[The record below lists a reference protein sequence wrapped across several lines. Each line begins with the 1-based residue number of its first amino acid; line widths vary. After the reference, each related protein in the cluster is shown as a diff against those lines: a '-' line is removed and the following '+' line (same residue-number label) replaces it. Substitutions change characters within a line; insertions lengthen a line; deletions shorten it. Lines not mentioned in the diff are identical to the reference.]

1 LSSKK
6 QRHASRRQHD
16 RRQSEPTKHSP
27 PRRRWSL
34 ATLSDTPLA
43 AIAITLLVYLRCV
56 GNGFVYDDHEMIVLN
71 RYIGDWAMVWRSLVN
86 DSWWFRNP
94 FKLPQSAYYRPLQD
108 VWLTANYHLFGF
120 APAGW
125 HLAIVAVHLI
135 AVWLVFQIAREL
147 TGSRWTPIIA
157 ATLFGVLPIHG
168 QAVVWPTAIPLP
180 MSALFE
186 LAAFFFFIRREHD
199 RRATKILAPLFYA
212 MALLS
217 HESAVVFP
225 LIIVAYGV
233 LLAPASAAEGN
244 ASASAAPWRERFVRA
259 GLEAIPFF
267 IALAVYL
274 AIRLC
279 VLGFISRLNITNS
292 MTRTQEWL
300 TMPSVLATYAV
311 LLVALWRAGPAHSVN
326 IVSSAASRE
335 FYLPMLALI
344 GLVGSAAVALWNDRR
359 RNLYLFCAV
368 WIAVSLAPVMNLRA
382 FSPLALVED
391 RYLYM
396 ASAAWCIAIAELAVS
411 FFSSVEPSGRLLAAA
426 TAMVTVVCAGILFH
440 DESFWHDEIALFSTC
455 VEMAPRSGLCHDRLG
470 LALKQRG
477 DAKGAEREFAI
488 AYEIAPDDGA
498 NLYNL
503 GLVHAEMGR
512 LEEAHGELK
521 RALALMPDA
530 LPGTYVEYAKIADA
544 AGKADERDDALR
556 HAEKLPGGFEAAALG
571 RAQLMLMHR
580 DFAGAESF
588 LRAALARDPRNPDEW
603 TLLGMSLVHQGRN
616 DEALEAYRQSLRFRP
631 DISLQR
637 IVSQM
642 SAGAVERS
650 GQP

>member
-1 LSSKK
+1 VSSKK
-6 QRHASRRQHD
+6 QRHASRRNHD
-16 RRQSEPTKHSP
+16 RQESPAKHSP
-27 PRRRWSL
+27 PRHLWSF
-34 ATLSDTPLA
+34 ATLSGTPLA

-56 GNGFVYDDHEMIVLN
+56 GNGFVYDDNEMIVFN
-71 RYIGDWAMVWRSLVN
+71 RSIGDGAMVWRSLVN

-108 VWLTANYHLFGF
+108 VWLAANYHLFGF
-120 APAGW
+120 APPGW

-147 TGSRWTPIIA
+147 TDSRWTPIIA
-157 ATLFGVLPIHG
+157 ATLFGVLPIHA

-186 LAAFFFFIRREHD
+186 LAAFLFFIRRERD

-225 LIIVAYGV
+225 LIVVAYVV
-233 LLAPASAAEGN
+233 LLAPGSASEGN
-244 ASASAAPWRERFVRA
+244 ASARAVSWRERFLRA
-259 GLEAIPFF
+259 GIETAPFF
-267 IALAVYL
+267 IELAVYL
-274 AIRLC
+274 AIRLY
-279 VLGFISRLNITNS
+279 VLGFISRLSITNP

-300 TMPSVLATYAV
+300 TMPSALGTYAM
-311 LLVALWRAGPAHSVN
+311 LLVALWRAGPAHSVH
-326 IVSSAASRE
+326 IVSSAAARE

-344 GLVGSAAVALWNDRR
+344 GLVGSAGVALWSDRR
-359 RNLYLFCAV
+359 RLFYLFCAV
-368 WIAVSLAPVMNLRA
+368 WIAVSLVPVMNLRA
-382 FSPLALVED
+382 FSPQALVED
-391 RYLYM
+391 RYLYL

-411 FFSSVEPSGRLLAAA
+411 FFSRVEPSGRLLAAA
-426 TAMVTVVCAGILFH
+426 TAIVTVVCAGILFH

-455 VEMAPRSGLCHDRLG
+455 VEMAPRSSLCHGRLG

-477 DAKGAEREFAI
+477 DAKGAERELAI
-488 AYEIAPDDGA
+488 AQEIAPADGA

-512 LEEAHGELK
+512 IEEARGELK

-530 LPGTYVEYAKIADA
+530 MPGTYVEYAKIADA
-544 AGKADERDDALR
+544 VGHADERDDALR
-556 HAEKLPGGFEAAALG
+556 HAEKLPGGFEAAEVG
-571 RAQLMLMHR
+571 RAQLMIMHR
-580 DFAGAESF
+580 DFAGAERL

-603 TLLGMSLVHQGRN
+603 TLLGMSLVRQGRN
-616 DEALEAYRQSLRFRP
+616 DEALEAYRQSLRLRP
-631 DISLQR
+631 DASLQR

-642 SAGAVERS
+642 SGGAVDRA

>member
-6 QRHASRRQHD
+6 QRHASRRNHD
-16 RRQSEPTKHSP
+16 RQESPAKHSP
-27 PRRRWSL
+27 PRHLWSL
-34 ATLSDTPLA
+34 ATLSGTPLA

-56 GNGFVYDDHEMIVLN
+56 GNGFVYDDNEMIVFN

-108 VWLTANYHLFGF
+108 VWLAANYHLFGF
-120 APAGW
+120 APPGW

-135 AVWLVFQIAREL
+135 AVCLVFQIAREL
-147 TGSRWTPIIA
+147 TDSRWTPIIA
-157 ATLFGVLPIHG
+157 ATLFGVLPIHA

-186 LAAFFFFIRREHD
+186 LAAFLFFIRRQRD

-225 LIIVAYGV
+225 LIVVAYVV
-233 LLAPASAAEGN
+233 LLAPGSASEGN
-244 ASASAAPWRERFVRA
+244 ASARAVSWRERFLRA
-259 GLEAIPFF
+259 GIETAPFF
-267 IALAVYL
+267 IELAVYL
-274 AIRLC
+274 AIRLY
-279 VLGFISRLNITNS
+279 VLGFISRLSIANP

-300 TMPSVLATYAV
+300 TMPSALGTYAV
-311 LLVALWRAGPAHSVN
+311 LLVALWRAGPAHSVH
-326 IVSSAASRE
+326 IVSSAAARE
-335 FYLPMLALI
+335 FYLPMLALS
-344 GLVGSAAVALWNDRR
+344 GLVGSAAVALGSDRR
-359 RNLYLFCAV
+359 RLFYLFCAV
-368 WIAVSLAPVMNLRA
+368 WIAVSLVPVMNLRA
-382 FSPLALVED
+382 FSPQALVED
-391 RYLYM
+391 RYLYL

-411 FFSSVEPSGRLLAAA
+411 FFSRVEPSGRLLAAA
-426 TAMVTVVCAGILFH
+426 TAIVTVVCAGILFH

-455 VEMAPRSGLCHDRLG
+455 VEMAPRSSLCHGRLG

-477 DAKGAEREFAI
+477 DAKGAERELAI
-488 AYEIAPDDGA
+488 AQEIAPADGA

-512 LEEAHGELK
+512 IEEARGELK

-530 LPGTYVEYAKIADA
+530 MPGTYVEYAKIADA
-544 AGKADERDDALR
+544 VGNADERDDALR
-556 HAEKLPGGFEAAALG
+556 HAEKLPGGFEAAELG
-571 RAQLMLMHR
+571 RAQLMIMHR

-603 TLLGMSLVHQGRN
+603 TLLGMSLVRQGRN
-616 DEALEAYRQSLRFRP
+616 DEALEAYRQSLRLRP
-631 DISLQR
+631 DASLQR
-637 IVSQM
+637 IVSRM
-642 SAGAVERS
+642 SGGAVDRA